1 MNILRRLI
9 LIALG
14 TTAVAAVAH
23 AAPGG
28 VQTPDL
34 WVKSDD
40 AGDIASSWHD
50 RSGNG
55 RNLGARGSWALSA
68 ADASHNFHPY
78 TTGYTSSR
86 YFRNNDTD
94 IVPSGINET
103 PLAIFTVS
111 RTSFYDTGDV
121 GRITGLDSTSDLAGE
136 PGFSLAAN
144 NGSGAGRLLLRG
156 ERTFGFALNAY
167 HPGTVPLSENVL
179 GYATIGGN
187 DNRSFIVGLNGAEQG
202 FTSNSSAI
210 TRGDN
215 LLVGFGSKDDGQPFQ
230 GDIMEVLWYI
240 GDLTATERRKIS
252 SYLSLK
258 YGINLAG
265 DYLASNGTIVWEDSE
280 DTGFNK
286 QVFGLARDDTSGLRQ
301 KVSRSVKSSDLTL
314 ALQND
319 FTSSNKS
326 SARTVGFTGNLQF
339 FLTGSNGGSM
349 ALQTTELSS
358 PYSQRVGKEW
368 RVQKTGFTQSVSM
381 KFAVPAGLPA
391 SAVMYLIRK
400 NTNSDFTSGGESL
413 GVIDRTTGVIS
424 GVQLNDGDYF
434 TIMITLDSDGD
445 GVVDAIDAFPNDPE
459 ETLDSDG
466 DGIGNNADPDDD
478 NDGVND
484 GEDLFPLDPSEW
496 ADTDRDGTGN
506 NADTDDDNDGVSDED
521 EATNGTDPL
530 NADTDG
536 DGKNDGAEGTTD
548 TDGDGIIDALESSTE
563 DADSDGVSDELDAAN
578 NDPDNDTDGDGIG
591 NATEVAAGTD
601 PLNPD
606 DAGTDTDEDGIPDN
620 IDTDDDNDGVSDED
634 EATNGTDPLNADTDG
649 DGKNDGAEGTTDTD
663 GDGTID
669 ALESSTEDA
678 DSDGVSDELDAA
690 NNDPDNDTDGDGIGN
705 ATEVAA
711 GTDPLN
717 PDDAGTDTDD
727 DGIPD
732 NIDTDDDNDGVSD
745 EDEATNGTDPLNA
758 DTDGDGK
765 NDGAEG
771 TTDTDGDG
779 IIDALESSTEDAD
792 SDGVSDELDAAN
804 NDPDNDT
811 DGDGIGNATEV
822 AAGTDPLNPDDAGT
836 DTDDDG
842 IPDNIDTDDD
852 NDGVND
858 EDDAFPKDPNETT
871 DTDNDGTGN
880 NADSDDDNDGY
891 SDEDENT
898 AGTDPLDSGSVPS
911 DNDGDGVSDATD
923 PDDDNDGLSD
933 EDEDALGTDPN
944 DSDSDGDGVDDG
956 TEVGGDPSDPVDSD
970 GDGTPDVSDPDN
982 DSDMDGLSNI
992 VESLIGSDPLSRDSD
1007 SDDYRDDEELAVTL
1021 SGSDSD
1027 NDGIDDAMD
1036 ADDTGMPD
1044 ENGDGIADFAVLDTD
1059 GDGEPNLIDTDSD
1072 NDGTPDVAESMTDED
1087 ADGIADLLDPV
1098 TALGGGDSDGDFIP
1112 DAIECCS
1119 DTDMNGQ
1126 PDYMQEDSDNDWLDD
1141 VVEAGIS
1148 GVDADLD
1155 GYDDIYDAEVNGDTT
1170 NGPDLNGDGINDL
1183 WRPIDTD
1190 GDGLPDY
1197 RDTDSDNDGISDQE
1211 ESVNGSY
1218 PDNDA
1223 DADGIPDRVDAASG
1237 PDGGDSDG
1245 DGIPDALECADGYPY
1260 CKDTDGDHTPDY
1272 METDADDDGIPDMY
1286 DNDIVTGGGD
1296 SDGDGISDKDECPA
1310 GYPDCADTDGDGT
1323 PDYLDTTDDSASPAP
1338 GNTDSDG
1345 DGLTDEEE
1353 EQLGT
1358 DPDNA
1363 DSDGDGINDG
1373 DEVKNGTDPRNADSD
1388 GDGRPDGVEN
1398 GDSNGNG
1405 INDAREGY
1413 FKTSTGTGSLNLLW
1427 VALGLLLV
1435 RRRHLA
1441 VIGLAGVSAIASA
1454 DGFEKERLYLAGE
1467 LQYSRFAPITEGGDI
1482 HVTDRHDWGYRIGAG
1497 YDLFNELAIEATYS
1511 NKGELIAETLASDV
1525 SLEYSAASV
1534 NARWY
1539 PDLWFANRR
1548 YDDDWPEKFNW
1559 YLSAGLSRLFIDG
1572 SALEKIDNQVN
1583 LTYGAGVSYGF
1594 SEKLQLRAGIDRV
1607 SGDVLSYGLGLVW
1620 YPFAKAATKY
1630 VPESVV
1636 RKEPEALLYDPV
1648 DVARLPATAAG
1659 AALEPVVEPVVVVAP
1674 VVEEETCQIERS
1686 RADVLFEYDSSRL
1699 SQRFYDSLDQAAD
1712 DYQECPDTVITLIGY
1727 TDSKGAARYNQRL
1740 ALQRA
1745 DSVSRYLLER
1755 GVPSN
1760 RIVVISR
1767 GIDESRNL
1775 QEFEKRRVE
1784 VYFGDQSSKRGQ

>member
-144 NGSGAGRLLLRG
+144 NGSGAGRLLLRA

-339 FLTGSNGGSM
+339 FLIGSNGGSM

-381 KFAVPAGLPA
+381 KFAVPAGLPS
-391 SAVMYLIRK
+391 SAVMYLVRK

-496 ADTDRDGTGN
+496 ADTDGDGTGN

-548 TDGDGIIDALESSTE
+548 TDGDG
-563 DADSDGVSDELDAAN
+563 
-578 NDPDNDTDGDGIG
+578 
-591 NATEVAAGTD
+591 
-601 PLNPD
+601 
-606 DAGTDTDEDGIPDN
+606 
-620 IDTDDDNDGVSDED
+620 
-634 EATNGTDPLNADTDG
+634 
-649 DGKNDGAEGTTDTD
+649 
-663 GDGTID
+663 TID
-669 ALESSTEDA
+669 ALDSSTEDA

-732 NIDTDDDNDGVSD
+732 NIDTDDDNDGVS
-745 EDEATNGTDPLNA
+745 
-758 DTDGDGK
+758 
-765 NDGAEG
+765 
-771 TTDTDGDG
+771 
-779 IIDALESSTEDAD
+779 
-792 SDGVSDELDAAN
+792 
-804 NDPDNDT
+804 
-811 DGDGIGNATEV
+811 
-822 AAGTDPLNPDDAGT
+822 
-836 DTDDDG
+836 
-842 IPDNIDTDDD
+842 
-852 NDGVND
+852 D

-992 VESLIGSDPLSRDSD
+992 VESLIGSDPLNRDSD

-1245 DGIPDALECADGYPY
+1245 DGIPDALECAEGYPY

-1373 DEVKNGTDPRNADSD
+1373 DEVNNGTDPRNADSD